1 MQNIY
6 HGLNVNVRFPVL
18 WLSIV
23 ARGRK
28 NQSPESRL
36 ICMMSPWH
44 DAFRAGRRKGKLNSI
59 LKMTPLATNWEVF
72 EIRLLLQS
80 YLVTAV
86 QSLAAV
92 AHFLRN
98 VSSSWCEQINLSN
111 HLKMKIRWI
120 ILKKKKIRTPPPF
133 AFSLTLC
140 GALAVTKAGLSSA
153 ERTNTRAR
161 GRGNKKQ
168 VEMSLHTLPFFPL
181 RWLMMGN
188 VQWLLV
194 TGL

>member
-1 MQNIY
+1 MYWEYVSILFLQYAKYIY
-6 HGLNVNVRFPVL
+6 HVLNVNVRFPVL

-120 ILKKKKIRTPPPF
+120 ILKKKNQNPAPF
-133 AFSLTLC
+133 CFLSHSLWC
-140 GALAVTKAGLSSA
+140 LSSHK
-153 ERTNTRAR
+153 
-161 GRGNKKQ
+161 GR
-168 VEMSLHTLPFFPL
+168 VEFSWAYKHQSK
-181 RWLMMGN
+181 RQGK
-188 VQWLLV
+188 
-194 TGL
+194 